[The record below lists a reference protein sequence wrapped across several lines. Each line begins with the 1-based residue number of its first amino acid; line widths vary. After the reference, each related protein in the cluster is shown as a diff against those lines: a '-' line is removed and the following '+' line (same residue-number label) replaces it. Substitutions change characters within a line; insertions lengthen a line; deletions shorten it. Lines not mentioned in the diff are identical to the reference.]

1 MHALFSAGVR
11 GCELFCCIQ
20 SVTDGENSKCAG
32 VVADAEQ
39 RLDKLIA
46 EKDMVMTKH
55 AGIPGSTLIAV
66 SLQLESTLRRASRA
80 KSIREVRQTQVQRET
95 SLVLGR
101 RSVLAPGQTRFCK
114 DVSSSCMLHWGGGGG
129 VDFFSLTLP
138 PIVLCSGTSKPCSD
152 SRPQ

>member
-95 SLVLGR
+95 SLVLRR
-101 RSVLAPGQTRFCK
+101 RSVLAPGQTRFARTLAALVC
-114 DVSSSCMLHWGGGGG
+114 CTGGGGG
-129 VDFFSLTLP
+129 
-138 PIVLCSGTSKPCSD
+138 GGGG
-152 SRPQ
+152 